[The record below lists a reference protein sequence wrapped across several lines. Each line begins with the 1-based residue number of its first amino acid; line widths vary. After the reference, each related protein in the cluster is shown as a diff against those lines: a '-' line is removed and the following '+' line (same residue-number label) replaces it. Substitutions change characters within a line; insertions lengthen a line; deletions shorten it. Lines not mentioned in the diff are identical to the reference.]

1 MKENIHYKKQQQQTK
16 NGYGAVVFNYACRY
30 KHSISVQEISQGILH
45 ALKKKKTLQ
54 TEMES
59 QIKRSSSVETRI
71 LNLVHY

>member
-45 ALKKKKTLQ
+45 ALKKKKDTP
-54 TEMES
+54 
-59 QIKRSSSVETRI
+59 
-71 LNLVHY
+71 N